1 MKRVLSLC
9 MALLMAVSGCSPAY
23 RVARSYLRADYG
35 GRARRGETHFQDMVL
50 SPPDPKAVTDALDEA
65 LEAVAVSDDPASFI
79 PVYEEQLTAYNELVG
94 AASLAYVRYCQD
106 VTDPSRS
113 AAYARLSSA
122 LYAVEHRLARLEE
135 ALMEGC
141 GYHRERGAAYAE
153 EVDRISRQDGQ
164 TFAALRE
171 REDDLCRRYAR
182 LDGDYRL
189 TYGGRTWTLE
199 ELMEDADLSLHDFLE
214 ALDLYQRGKN
224 LAAGELF
231 LELMALRKRMAAA
244 AGYPSYAAAQYDAYG
259 RSYAPEDALR
269 AAKTVKEVFVPLYIR
284 LRERCE
290 NDLRYLGGATF
301 PEAPFLAAMEQAAE
315 RVVPG
320 AGEAWRYMMSYGLY
334 DSEPSKNKMTG
345 SFTTYLAA
353 YRCPFL
359 FTQWT
364 DDASSAFTVI
374 HEFGHFLSYYRN
386 PEGTYYGAENLDL
399 AETDAQG
406 LELLMLGEYDAL
418 FGRYADAARL
428 CCLTNALFAILSGF
442 MEDEFGE
449 DDSAAAEQVGNISP
463 EVLKI
468 LSDYASTKGTP
479 LDPSEIQSFIKEHD
493 LPQESFNQLLDYLE
507 KKNYEVLNAPQVEI
521 SFEDIPFEDDILDLE
536 SDDENIEYEN
546 MDMYDGVATGD
557 SVRMYLKEIGMIQL
571 LSPEQELEL
580 AKRKSEGDEEAK
592 QRLIEANLRLVVN
605 IAKRYINRGLPLL
618 DLIQEG
624 NLGLMKGV
632 EKFDFVKGYKLS
644 TYATWWIRQSV
655 TRALADQAKTIRVP
669 VHMVE
674 TIYKFLKT
682 QRELTMKL
690 GKEPTV
696 SQLAEEMLPE
706 EFHRDP
712 AKAEAKI
719 IEIMQIYREPTSL
732 ESPIGEEDDSNLGD
746 FVADTNTVT
755 PEANIENVMLRD
767 EINNLLKDLKERER
781 QVIIM
786 RYGLQDGN
794 PRTLEDVGA
803 EFHVTR
809 ERIRQIEAKALRKL
823 RAPGRSKRIRD
834 FLN

>member
-65 LEAVAVSDDPASFI
+65 LEAVAVSEDPASFI

-122 LYAVEHRLARLEE
+122 LYAVEHRLARLEK

-182 LDGDYRL
+182 LGGDYRL

-224 LAAGELF
+224 QAAGELF

-244 AGYPSYAAAQYDAYG
+244 AGYPSCAAAQYDAYG

-301 PEAPFLAAMEQAAE
+301 PEASFLVAMEQAAE

-320 AGEAWRYMMSYGLY
+320 AGEAWRYMLSYGLY
-334 DSEPSKNKMTG
+334 DSEPSQNKMAG

-364 DDASSAFTVI
+364 DDASSVFTVI

-442 MEDEFGE
+442 MEDEFQQR
-449 DDSAAAEQVGNISP
+449 A
-463 EVLKI
+463 
-468 LSDYASTKGTP
+468 YA
-479 LDPSEIQSFIKEHD
+479 
-493 LPQESFNQLLDYLE
+493 
-507 KKNYEVLNAPQVEI
+507 
-521 SFEDIPFEDDILDLE
+521 
-536 SDDENIEYEN
+536 
-546 MDMYDGVATGD
+546 
-557 SVRMYLKEIGMIQL
+557 
-571 LSPEQELEL
+571 
-580 AKRKSEGDEEAK
+580 
-592 QRLIEANLRLVVN
+592 
-605 IAKRYINRGLPLL
+605 
-618 DLIQEG
+618 
-624 NLGLMKGV
+624 
-632 EKFDFVKGYKLS
+632 
-644 TYATWWIRQSV
+644 
-655 TRALADQAKTIRVP
+655 
-669 VHMVE
+669 
-674 TIYKFLKT
+674 
-682 QRELTMKL
+682 
-690 GKEPTV
+690 
-696 SQLAEEMLPE
+696 
-706 EFHRDP
+706 
-712 AKAEAKI
+712 
-719 IEIMQIYREPTSL
+719 L
-732 ESPIGEEDDSNLGD
+732 ESPTVEDLNRLYGQLAREYGFDRLFGYEGQEWIDVAHTFQFPFYYVSYAVSMLGAMSIAERGGRAYGRLLD
-746 FVADTNTVT
+746 RKPGTAFRQAVGRDVLAEDTIRHLAACA
-755 PEANIENVMLRD
+755 ESAAQKWLR
-767 EINNLLKDLKERER
+767 E
-781 QVIIM
+781 
-786 RYGLQDGN
+786 
-794 PRTLEDVGA
+794 
-803 EFHVTR
+803 
-809 ERIRQIEAKALRKL
+809 
-823 RAPGRSKRIRD
+823 
-834 FLN
+834 